1 MKNKPGFKDVIPK
14 LRACIV
20 RRNCCYNKKYGGEH
34 IAAKKSRGMDVLRYF
49 KKLHLQMKI
58 RREAEQ
64 QKQDQKTASAQHL
77 YASLEKNLKLVKL
90 RLGESSDIVIK
101 EFQID
106 GDKCLRGA
114 LIMVDGLV
122 NQDNVNL
129 SILKPMMYEAGLKM
143 KFDDTGRPDIESLS
157 AEFLSVGDV
166 KSVPDVDSML
176 GDVLSGNTVLLLD
189 KAKTALT
196 IGLRKWEKRSVNEPE
211 TESVVRGPREGFVE
225 TLRVNTSLLRRKLKT
240 PNLRMEAMK
249 IGRQTQTDVCIAYI
263 QDIVKEGLVEEVKN
277 RLKAISTDSILDSG
291 YIEAYIEDAPYS
303 IFATV
308 NNSERP
314 DTVAARLLEGRA
326 AIIVDGSPF
335 VLTVPML
342 YIESF
347 QSPEDY
353 YIRPYYASALRLI
366 RVFCFLI
373 TILAPALYVA
383 LTTFH
388 QELIPTQLL
397 FTMTAGLSGV
407 PFPAMVEA
415 LIMVLMFDILKE
427 AGIRLPKPIGSAVS
441 IVGALVIGQSAV
453 QAGIIGPFMIIVV
466 SITAIASFVVPA
478 QTDSISLMR
487 YIFLILAGFLGGF
500 GIIMA
505 LLFFLI
511 YLVSLKSFGV
521 DYLAPITPLSRQ
533 GMKDCFVRMPLWKM
547 IIRPGELA
555 GSNHVRRGPS
565 GVEQRAKKEQ

>member
-1 MKNKPGFKDVIPK
+1 
-14 LRACIV
+14 
-20 RRNCCYNKKYGGEH
+20 
-34 IAAKKSRGMDVLRYF
+34 
-49 KKLHLQMKI
+49 MKI

-64 QKQDQKTASAQHL
+64 QKQDKKTASVQHL
-77 YASLEKNLKLVKL
+77 FSSLEKNLKLVKL
-90 RLGESSDIVIK
+90 RLGDSSDIVIK

-106 GDKCLRGA
+106 GNRGLRGA
-114 LIMVDGLV
+114 LLMVDGLV

-143 KFDDTGRPDIESLS
+143 KIDDAGRPDIDSLS
-157 AEFLSVGDV
+157 DEFLSVGDV
-166 KSVPDVDSML
+166 KKVADVDGML
-176 GDVLSGNTVLLLD
+176 GDMLSGNTILLLE
-189 KAKTALT
+189 KAKEALS
-196 IGLRKWEKRSVNEPE
+196 IGLRQWEKRGIDEPQTE
-211 TESVVRGPREGFVE
+211 TVVRGPREGFVE
-225 TLRVNTSLLRRKLKT
+225 TLRVNTSMLRRRLKT

-249 IGRQTQTDVCIAYI
+249 VGRQTQTDLCIVYI
-263 QDIVKEGLVEEVKN
+263 EGIVKEGLIAEVKK
-277 RLKAISTDSILDSG
+277 RLGAISTDSILDSG

-303 IFATV
+303 IFTTV

-347 QSPEDY
+347 QSAEDY
-353 YIRPYYASALRLI
+353 YVRAYYASALRFI

-373 TILAPALYVA
+373 AILAPALYVA

-415 LIMVLMFDILKE
+415 LIMVIMFDILKE

-478 QTDSISLMR
+478 QADSISLMR
-487 YIFLILAGFLGGF
+487 YMFLILAGFLGGF
-500 GIIMA
+500 GIIIG

-533 GMKDCFVRMPLWKM
+533 GMKDCFVRLPLWKM
-547 IIRPGELA
+547 IVRPGELVGA
-555 GSNHVRRGPS
+555 NRVRRGPS
-565 GVEQRAKKEQ
+565 EVEQRAKKVE

>member
-1 MKNKPGFKDVIPK
+1 M
-14 LRACIV
+14 
-20 RRNCCYNKKYGGEH
+20 
-34 IAAKKSRGMDVLRYF
+34 
-49 KKLHLQMKI
+49 
-58 RREAEQ
+58 
-64 QKQDQKTASAQHL
+64 QHL
-77 YASLEKNLKLVKL
+77 YASLDKNLELMKL
-90 RLGESSDIVIK
+90 RLGDSSDIVIR

-106 GDKCLRGA
+106 GDKGLRGA
-114 LIMVDGLV
+114 LLMVDGLV
-122 NQDNVNL
+122 NLGNVNL
-129 SILKPMMYEAGLKM
+129 SILKPMMYEAGPKM
-143 KFDDTGRPDIESLS
+143 KLDDVGRPDINSLS
-157 AEFLSVGDV
+157 NEFLSVGDV
-166 KSVPDVDSML
+166 KKNADVDGIL
-176 GDVLSGNTVLLLD
+176 GDLLSGNTILLLD
-189 KAKTALT
+189 KAKVALS
-196 IGLRKWEKRSVNEPE
+196 ISLRQWEKRSVQEPQTE
-211 TESVVRGPREGFVE
+211 TVVHGPREGFVE
-225 TLRVNTSLLRRKLKT
+225 TLRVNTSMLRRKIKT

-249 IGRQTQTDVCIAYI
+249 IGKQTQTDICIAYI
-263 QDIVKEGLVEEVKN
+263 EGIVKEGLIEEVKK
-277 RLKAISTDSILDSG
+277 RLNAICTDSILDSG
-291 YIEAYIEDAPYS
+291 YVEAYIEDAPYS
-303 IFATV
+303 IFTTV

-347 QSPEDY
+347 QSSEDY
-353 YIRPYYASALRLI
+353 YIRSYYATALRFI

-415 LIMVLMFDILKE
+415 LIMVVMFDILKE

-453 QAGIIGPFMIIVV
+453 TAGIIGPFMIIVV
-466 SITAIASFVVPA
+466 SITAIANFVVPA
-478 QTDSISLMR
+478 QSDSISLMR
-487 YIFLILAGFLGGF
+487 YLFLILAGVYGGF

-505 LLFFLI
+505 LLFFLA

-521 DYLAPITPLSRQ
+521 DYLSPITPLSRQ

-547 IIRPGELA
+547 IVRPAEISGA
-555 GSNHVRRGPS
+555 NFVRRGPS
-565 GVEQRAKKEQ
+565 GVNERGKKEG